1 MSDYLPQE
9 IEVWLVRPES
19 LPMEEVQHRC
29 FPLLSE
35 EERQRSQR
43 FHFDHDRTHYL
54 AAHAMLRLCLG
65 HHLACAP
72 QQVQMATGHNG
83 KPELSGKFFGVPL
96 HFNLSHTRGMVACVV
111 AYGRPCGIDVE
122 RIRALPEME
131 GMARTVYSDAEIA
144 WLERHEDPA
153 RSQAFFTLWT
163 LKEAYIKA
171 TGLGMSAPLRQI
183 TLNPDTFGVE
193 DRSLPAQTAG
203 VWQIDHWRPQPSHAL
218 AVACAHAGDATL
230 SAIVYQELDLVSGN
244 RHRLRHT
251 ATGQAPAC
259 SLVASAPGP

>member
-1 MSDYLPQE
+1 MSHYLQQE
-9 IEVWLVRPES
+9 IDVWLVRPES
-19 LPMEEVQHRC
+19 LLPEELTHCC

-35 EERQRSQR
+35 QERQRSQR
-43 FHFDHDRTHYL
+43 FHFEHDRTHYL
-54 AAHAMLRLCLG
+54 ASHAMLRLCLG

-72 QQVQMATGHNG
+72 QQVQMAAGHNG
-83 KPELSGKFFGVPL
+83 KPELSGKFSGVPL

-193 DRSLPAQTAG
+193 DRSLPAQAAG
-203 VWQIDHWRPQPSHAL
+203 TWLFDHWRPGPGHAL
-218 AVACAHAGDATL
+218 AVACEHAGDAAL
-230 SAIVYQELDLVSGN
+230 NAIEYRELDLVSGN
-244 RHRLRHT
+244 QHRLRRT
-251 ATGQAPAC
+251 DTGAAQECSPVRTLPAP
-259 SLVASAPGP
+259 